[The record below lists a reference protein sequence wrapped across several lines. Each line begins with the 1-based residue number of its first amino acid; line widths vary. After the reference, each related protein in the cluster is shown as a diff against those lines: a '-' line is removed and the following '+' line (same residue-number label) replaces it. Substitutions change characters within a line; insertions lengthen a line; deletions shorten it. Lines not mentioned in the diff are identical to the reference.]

1 MVHAKILL
9 EHFGNATE
17 IFHARKSNLEK
28 IEGIG
33 TARAKSIKSFS
44 NFLRVEQELRFLEKY
59 KIEPICLTDKKYP
72 RRLLH
77 CYDSPTMLYFRG
89 SANLNAPII
98 LAIVGTRSHSEYGK
112 SITEKLISDLEPL
125 KPVIVSGLAFG
136 IDALAHRTCIK
147 NNLGTIG
154 VLAHGFHTIYP
165 PEHMQLA
172 REMLR
177 QGGLLTEFRSNVKPD
192 KHNFPVRNRIVA
204 GMADAILVIETGI
217 KGGSMITAELANGY
231 NKDVFA
237 IPGKIGDGKSAG
249 CNELIRNNKA
259 ILLTDARQLMEMMGW
274 ERKPKEHAQK
284 IIQRELFMELSALE
298 KMLVS
303 IIRQHQTIHID
314 ELHLNSK
321 ANTSATAAAILNLEL
336 QGLIISIPGKRY
348 TLADDG

>member
-1 MVHAKILL
+1 
-9 EHFGNATE
+9 
-17 IFHARKSNLEK
+17 
-28 IEGIG
+28 
-33 TARAKSIKSFS
+33 
-44 NFLRVEQELRFLEKY
+44 
-59 KIEPICLTDKKYP
+59 
-72 RRLLH
+72 
-77 CYDSPTMLYFRG
+77 
-89 SANLNAPII
+89 
-98 LAIVGTRSHSEYGK
+98 
-112 SITEKLISDLEPL
+112 
-125 KPVIVSGLAFG
+125 
-136 IDALAHRTCIK
+136 
-147 NNLGTIG
+147 
-154 VLAHGFHTIYP
+154 
-165 PEHMQLA
+165 
-172 REMLR
+172 
-177 QGGLLTEFRSNVKPD
+177 
-192 KHNFPVRNRIVA
+192 
-204 GMADAILVIETGI
+204 MADAILVIETGI